1 MVFLGLTA
9 CAHRVEVPVLAQP
22 ALSFPATEV
31 AVVAS
36 QRDCQAAADEVVH
49 AVAQTPGLTVSPR
62 ARVRLELV
70 ECGVRVAR
78 GAEDRRPVVGHAF
91 AVVAVVIDDELWAR
105 LIATGEA
112 LDEAP
117 GRRAYSAALRDLGA
131 DVVRQGDLNPT
142 TVMRRYHPRARQSS
156 WRHWH
161 SQAVLAEA
169 RGDLEQARSCA
180 AQAKLLRPTVE
191 RLRYLRDLDRRI
203 AVTGS
208 RMQERP

>member
-31 AVVAS
+31 SVVAS

-91 AVVAVVIDDELWAR
+91 TDIPAEEIQYIR
-105 LIATGEA
+105 SIGCNG
-112 LDEAP
+112 AP
-117 GRRAYSAALRDLGA
+117 LSNAFKRF
-131 DVVRQGDLNPT
+131 
-142 TVMRRYHPRARQSS
+142 
-156 WRHWH
+156 
-161 SQAVLAEA
+161 
-169 RGDLEQARSCA
+169 C
-180 AQAKLLRPTVE
+180 K
-191 RLRYLRDLDRRI
+191 
-203 AVTGS
+203 
-208 RMQERP
+208 